1 MARKAI
7 RKKSPARK
15 KAKKSARKVTKKPAK
30 KTARKTARKA
40 ARKTVAKKRTVKK
53 AAKKTTKKTA
63 KKTAKKAVR
72 KAVKKAP
79 SKKKAPAKKPAKK
92 KTVQKAVKKSV
103 KKAPTR
109 KSAGRRTSDIEP
121 RLEANLRLRLQ
132 LEDLYANYGATL
144 DYGKIEHWPDF
155 FTDDCI
161 YKLISRE
168 NYDLGLPL
176 GTMFAEKRGG
186 LEDRVT
192 AVVKTSVYHERT
204 ITHLITGVRLL
215 GESRGVITATAN
227 YSVLETLPNQYT
239 RVLNSGRYDDKIV
252 RKGGKLLFKEKLCIF
267 DSALV
272 PASIIYPI

>member
-1 MARKAI
+1 MARKAVK
-7 RKKSPARK
+7 RKKTPARK
-15 KAKKSARKVTKKPAK
+15 KV
-30 KTARKTARKA
+30 A
-40 ARKTVAKKRTVKK
+40 AKK
-53 AAKKTTKKTA
+53 AAPK
-63 KKTAKKAVR
+63 

-79 SKKKAPAKKPAKK
+79 KKAPKKAAKKISPRKAAKKTVKKKPAK
-92 KTVQKAVKKSV
+92 
-103 KKAPTR
+103 
-109 KSAGRRTSDIEP
+109 SASTGLDAT
-121 RLEANLRLRLQ
+121 LRLW
-132 LEDLYANYGATL
+132 LELEELYAAYGATL
-144 DYGKIEHWPDF
+144 DYGKIEDWPDF

-192 AVVKTSVYHERT
+192 AVVKTTIYHERT

-215 GESRGVITATAN
+215 GTKGNVIEATAN
-227 YSVLETLPNQYT
+227 YVVLETLPNQYT
-239 RVLNSGRYDDKIV
+239 NVLNSGRYSDKVV

>member
-1 MARKAI
+1 MARKAA
-7 RKKSPARK
+7 RKKSPVRKKTPARK
-15 KAKKSARKVTKKPAK
+15 AATKKGKKTAKKSVKKP
-30 KTARKTARKA
+30 

-53 AAKKTTKKTA
+53 TVKKTA
-63 KKTAKKAVR
+63 KKTV
-72 KAVKKAP
+72 
-79 SKKKAPAKKPAKK
+79 KKAPAKKKAAQKKTAKK
-92 KTVQKAVKKSV
+92 KIVQKTVKKT
-103 KKAPTR
+103 ATR
-109 KSAGRRTSDIEP
+109 KNAGRRANDIEP

-192 AVVKTSVYHERT
+192 AVVKTSIYHERT

-227 YSVLETLPNQYT
+227 YAVLETLPNQYT

-252 RKGGKLLFKEKLCIF
+252 RKGGRLLFKEKLCIF

>member
-15 KAKKSARKVTKKPAK
+15 KAKTSAKRSAKKVAKKPA
-30 KTARKTARKA
+30 RKIA
-40 ARKTVAKKRTVKK
+40 AKKRTL
-53 AAKKTTKKTA
+53 KKTA
-63 KKTAKKAVR
+63 KKKTKKTAKKAVR

-79 SKKKAPAKKPAKK
+79 GKKKAPAKKKVSKNPAKK
-92 KTVQKAVKKSV
+92 KTVQKAIKKSV

-109 KSAGRRTSDIEP
+109 KSAGRRTTDIEP

-155 FTDDCI
+155 FTEDCI

-204 ITHLITGVRLL
+204 FTHLITGVRLL

>member
-1 MARKAI
+1 MARKAVK
-7 RKKSPARK
+7 RKKTPARK
-15 KAKKSARKVTKKPAK
+15 KV
-30 KTARKTARKA
+30 A
-40 ARKTVAKKRTVKK
+40 AKK
-53 AAKKTTKKTA
+53 AAPK
-63 KKTAKKAVR
+63 

-79 SKKKAPAKKPAKK
+79 KKAPKKAAKKISPRKAAK
-92 KTVQKAVKKSV
+92 KTVKK
-103 KKAPTR
+103 KQA
-109 KSAGRRTSDIEP
+109 KSAGTGLD
-121 RLEANLRLRLQ
+121 ATLRLRLE
-132 LEDLYANYGATL
+132 LEELYAAYGATL
-144 DYGKIEHWPDF
+144 DYGKIEDWPDF

-186 LEDRVT
+186 LEYRVT
-192 AVVKTSVYHERT
+192 AVVKTTIYHERT

-215 GESRGVITATAN
+215 GTKGNVIEATAN
-227 YSVLETLPNQYT
+227 YVVLETLPNQYT
-239 RVLNSGRYDDKIV
+239 NVLNSGRYSDKVV

>member
-1 MARKAI
+1 MARKAVK
-7 RKKSPARK
+7 RKKTPARK
-15 KAKKSARKVTKKPAK
+15 KV
-30 KTARKTARKA
+30 A
-40 ARKTVAKKRTVKK
+40 AKK
-53 AAKKTTKKTA
+53 AAPK
-63 KKTAKKAVR
+63 

-79 SKKKAPAKKPAKK
+79 KKAPKKAAKKISPRKAAKKTVKKKPAK
-92 KTVQKAVKKSV
+92 
-103 KKAPTR
+103 
-109 KSAGRRTSDIEP
+109 SASTGLDAT
-121 RLEANLRLRLQ
+121 LRLRLE
-132 LEDLYANYGATL
+132 LEELYAAYGATL
-144 DYGKIEHWPDF
+144 DYGKIEDWPDF

-192 AVVKTSVYHERT
+192 AVVKTTIYHERT

-215 GESRGVITATAN
+215 GTKGNVIEATAN
-227 YSVLETLPNQYT
+227 YVVLETLPNQYT
-239 RVLNSGRYDDKIV
+239 NVLNSGRYSDKVV

>member
-15 KAKKSARKVTKKPAK
+15 KAKTAAK
-30 KTARKTARKA
+30 KI
-40 ARKTVAKKRTVKK
+40 AKKRIAKKTVKK
-53 AAKKTTKKTA
+53 AVKKAPAKKKVAQKKTA
-63 KKTAKKAVR
+63 KKTIR
-72 KAVKKAP
+72 KAVKK
-79 SKKKAPAKKPAKK
+79 S
-92 KTVQKAVKKSV
+92 
-103 KKAPTR
+103 PTR
-109 KSAGRRTSDIEP
+109 KNAGRRANDIEP

-132 LEDLYANYGATL
+132 LEELYANYGATL
-144 DYGKIEHWPDF
+144 DYGDINHWPDF
-155 FTDDCI
+155 FTDDCL

-252 RKGGKLLFKEKLCIF
+252 RKGGRLLFKEKLCIF